1 MRRRQL
7 LAAAAAAAAAT
18 TGCIHRTS
26 YAPEDVRAGAESRD
40 YETLRSG
47 EANQGDY
54 LHFAEARVQEVFET
68 AERAS
73 IYTRYDEEEEDWTD
87 DVWAAWDEPDALS
100 SDDEIEF
107 WAVYEGVYTHDSEQN
122 GRELPDVTMVDFEH
136 RD

>member
-7 LAAAAAAAAAT
+7 LAAAATAAA

-26 YAPEDVRAGAESRD
+26 YAPEDVKAGAESRE
-40 YETLRSG
+40 YQTLRSG

-54 LHFAEARVQEVFET
+54 LHFPEAKVQEVFET
-68 AERAS
+68 AERVS

-87 DVWAAWDEPDALS
+87 DVWASWDEPDALA

-107 WAVYEGVYTHDSEQN
+107 WAVYEGVYTHDSERN
-122 GRELPDVTMVDFEH
+122 GRDVPDVTMVDFEH
-136 RD
+136 LD